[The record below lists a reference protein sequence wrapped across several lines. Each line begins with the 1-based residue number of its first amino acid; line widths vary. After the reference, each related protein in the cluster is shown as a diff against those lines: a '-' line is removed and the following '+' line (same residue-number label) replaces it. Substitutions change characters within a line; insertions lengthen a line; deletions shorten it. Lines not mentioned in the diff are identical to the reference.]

1 MGIIYFLLA
10 VLFVV
15 ILIKAIMCINDYWDD
30 EVVTTTTTTT
40 TTTNNVNYDR
50 PIHGLLKRQWDGQQP
65 YVVDPV
71 DGERWYLNTTD
82 DLYEDANGKWWTLS

>member
-40 TTTNNVNYDR
+40 TTYTDNTRLTTGRLTRNWEN
-50 PIHGLLKRQWDGQQP
+50 GQP
-65 YVVDPV
+65 YVLDPV
-71 DGERWYLNTTD
+71 DGVKWYLNTTD
-82 DLYEDANGKWWTLS
+82 DMYEDANGRWWDLV